1 MMNICILSRNIIG
14 RILNKVK
21 NTIKYFQISSLRKQI
36 DVRGSEET
44 LDFIVRNHCS
54 ISRYGDGEFNM
65 ILEYLKD
72 NDIEGSCSDYG
83 FQKYNPILAKRLYDI
98 VSEDQQDIN
107 HIVCIPYWFHKG
119 LEVYKKSVRN
129 YCKYYLTCNLKKLIK
144 VINPRRTYY
153 NANMTRF
160 YLSFID
166 KSHCRSHVENLKKI
180 WNGRDICMVEGEKSR
195 LGIGNDLFSNAKSIK
210 RILCPSVNAFDKYDE
225 ILNGILGNV
234 NRECLLIL
242 ALGHTATV
250 LAYDLARYGYQALD
264 LGHIDIEYEWMRMG
278 ATQKVLIPN
287 KYVNEVSGGNKV
299 SDCPDESYQKQII
312 LRVE

>member
-1 MMNICILSRNIIG
+1 MNICSLSRNIIG
-14 RILNKVK
+14 RILNKLK
-21 NTIKYFQISSLRKQI
+21 NTVKYFQISSLRKQI
-36 DVRGSEET
+36 DVRGNEET
-44 LDFIVRNHCS
+44 LDFIIRNHCS
-54 ISRYGDGEFNM
+54 VSRYGDGEFNM

-72 NDIEGSCSDYG
+72 ADKEGNGSDYG
-83 FQKYNPILAKRLYDI
+83 FQKYNPVLAKRLYDI
-98 VSEDQQDIN
+98 VSEGQQNIN
-107 HIVCIPYWFHKG
+107 HIVCIPYWFRKG
-119 LEVYKKSVRN
+119 LEVYKKPVRN
-129 YCKYYLTCNLKKLIK
+129 YCKNYLAYNLKQLIK
-144 VINPRRTYY
+144 ILNLRRTYY

-180 WNGRDICMVEGEKSR
+180 WYGRDICMIEGEKSR
-195 LGIGNDLFSNAKSIK
+195 LGIGNDLFSNAKSLK

-225 ILNGILGNV
+225 ILNGILENV

-278 ATQKVLIPN
+278 ATQKVPIPN
-287 KYVNEVSGGNKV
+287 KYVNEASGGNKV